1 MEQVMTQTVARD
13 TRTRPPMPPPKGVS
27 VADNLPV
34 SWVEGWRW
42 APGRPGFFYI
52 GPTMYR
58 LDSLGA
64 DAASESWHVAKLV
77 ERPGRETELATP
89 FTVCIPI
96 PGSAFAASCDCPA
109 WRWSKDSPRRCKHTA
124 AVMDLRE
131 QLECHAAAD
140 DAVDRFEAGE
150 RLAVCGAAN

>member
-1 MEQVMTQTVARD
+1 MTTVAKD
-13 TRTRPPMPPPKGVS
+13 HRTRPPMPPPKGVMTR
-27 VADNLPV
+27 ADNLPV
-34 SWVEGWRW
+34 AWVVKWDPDRGYGYFTLG
-42 APGRPGFFYI
+42 AV
-52 GPTMYR
+52 MYR

-64 DAASESWHVAKLV
+64 DATSESWHVAKLV
-77 ERPGRETELATP
+77 ERPGQQAELATP

-140 DAVDRFEAGE
+140 DAVDRFDAAE
-150 RLAVCGAAN
+150 RLAECGAAN